1 MSESCKAEVARRN
14 AEYHGWCV
22 IRSDR
27 DGKVMRIELPRSG
40 ISRYIKVYADG
51 KVKRF

>member
-14 AEYHGWCV
+14 AEYHGWNV

-27 DGKVMRIELPRSG
+27 DGKVMRIECRNG
-40 ISRYIKVYADG
+40 INRYIKVYSDG
-51 KVKRF
+51 RVRRF